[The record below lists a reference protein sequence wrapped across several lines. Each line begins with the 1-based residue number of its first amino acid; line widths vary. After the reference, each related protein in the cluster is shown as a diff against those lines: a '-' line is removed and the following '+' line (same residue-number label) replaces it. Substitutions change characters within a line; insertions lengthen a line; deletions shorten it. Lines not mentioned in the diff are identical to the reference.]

1 MRSLVYCSSFPAFL
15 GRDSGRGNTS
25 SFSIQLEVYL
35 VAAERVT
42 SKSQGD
48 TPGGDQH
55 QEKAQYL
62 SYGSAAQLL
71 MLGEDSD

>member
-1 MRSLVYCSSFPAFL
+1 MQFFPCPVL
-15 GRDSGRGNTS
+15 GRDSGRGNIS

-35 VAAERVT
+35 AAAERVT

-55 QEKAQYL
+55 QEKTQYL
-62 SYGSAAQLL
+62 SYGSATQLL